1 MKPHP
6 QLTLPARGRYHRL
19 DNVDIVDL
27 LVEEYYLT
35 ADAQNA
41 RVRAALDTDSD
52 SDEDNHSMPSVSSD
66 STSDSDS
73 GSCYVPSDCSDC
85 QGTHLSPDSD
95 SASVFSMS
103 SSSSTCSEGVLPVL
117 SVGTFPDTFRRLHLE
132 SLDFR
137 FIRWDEQAGPLID
150 AHNRLALMYIG
161 CPVETVDWQR
171 CIIDAGHTMLDARDY
186 LKKTGFDSSAISD
199 GIQCSGPAGRRAQ
212 RVRGHQA
219 VSAPDVVR
227 TMLRESESIKRIV
240 AFQNEVLK
248 KSAPRAWQS
257 SSDLIQTVL
266 EHDVRLR
273 IPFSQPTA
281 FSQIQYRFGTDGTPR
296 REVAYIPSMTA
307 LTAVGNYDG
316 SHEGEIIIWPDKTVI
331 NFPVGAT
338 VLLPNWLPYSFT
350 EIAWPGW
357 QMVVAQTSEHALA
370 EYVANDFHPH
380 VTIVDQGF
388 GVAERRKRQALRAAA
403 MYGTLGEFDLT

>member
-1 MKPHP
+1 
-6 QLTLPARGRYHRL
+6 
-19 DNVDIVDL
+19 
-27 LVEEYYLT
+27 
-35 ADAQNA
+35 
-41 RVRAALDTDSD
+41 
-52 SDEDNHSMPSVSSD
+52 
-66 STSDSDS
+66 
-73 GSCYVPSDCSDC
+73 
-85 QGTHLSPDSD
+85 
-95 SASVFSMS
+95 
-103 SSSSTCSEGVLPVL
+103 
-117 SVGTFPDTFRRLHLE
+117 
-132 SLDFR
+132 
-137 FIRWDEQAGPLID
+137 
-150 AHNRLALMYIG
+150 
-161 CPVETVDWQR
+161 
-171 CIIDAGHTMLDARDY
+171 
-186 LKKTGFDSSAISD
+186 
-199 GIQCSGPAGRRAQ
+199 
-212 RVRGHQA
+212 
-219 VSAPDVVR
+219 
-227 TMLRESESIKRIV
+227 
-240 AFQNEVLK
+240 LK